1 MVRKTN
7 ILTALLSQDIS
18 QKIQQLKKE
27 FPPDIFRRAT
37 SYLYTKETRSSYEI
51 EKEQPSADRMEKF
64 IALLVRAGLQ
74 PTELLLAEARLTQ
87 LQNAIVDPRFAAT
100 GFRSF
105 QNYIGQS
112 LSNRKE
118 RFLKGFLS

>member
-18 QKIQQLKKE
+18 QQIQRLKKE

-64 IALLVRAGLQ
+64 IALLVRAGTE